1 MRYVKSASKRL
12 ISLVIS
18 FAIIIVTVPCLPITS
33 FAATSGT
40 LVEMPDGLEATWS
53 VTSETFA
60 GVVPNTTAGTVTVNA
75 KTEDGGCNGTV
86 QHTATVTIKNNKSLA
101 ATLSFDYTSTLNSG
115 TITIGGTS
123 VTADV
128 TTDKGFSKE
137 IAAGES
143 IEISVKSGSTS
154 ANTSLVLKTI
164 SFYANVDA
172 TTTFVPAENGSFTVD
187 GVKITEQTT
196 KTQNSATFYT
206 LVATAAQGYKFSGWY
221 SVNEE
226 KYLSD
231 NSTLKISVDNDKTIT
246 AHFIPEDACQFT
258 VGTKRIVGLAEAISY
273 AQSNKV
279 NIIVLHSSTGTVP
292 AGDYTIPS
300 GYTLLIPDNE
310 SETCYMETPATSTNT
325 NTSKVTDAFRTLTL
339 APGANINVLGSISVG
354 GIMKSANGGSQSTHL
369 GKYGLIKMLPE
380 SNIFLQNGAVM
391 YAWGIITGE
400 GTVTAKSGATVYEW
414 FKIADFRGGSATSSI
429 TADRSSNRAFP
440 FSQYYVQDIEA
451 NLVIEAGATEQVY
464 ASFYMQDK
472 PRNTTLNFIG
482 SSGLFNLK
490 SGKITRKYDG
500 STDRIE
506 YKFDGEVEI
515 NSLKVAIS
523 GTTVNSAEYVLAI
536 TNNIILNISSGS
548 VTVNQDLG
556 LPAGCE
562 LSVSKDATVTVS
574 SGKSIYVYDNT
585 EWTSGDFV
593 FGGAG
598 KFKLLPFAYS
608 RTYTRTVEND
618 LPDAKI
624 CVDGTL
630 NLAGSLYTTESG
642 ANVTSISSGKIVM
655 TSAPGTKTT
664 IMQYTQ
670 SGTTITN
677 FPITITSAKL
687 HNADDTYVE
696 TASAV
701 AGDSYYYIAG
711 SWVKNPTTATVTVK
725 DTGGNVAKAITID
738 ATNGTSFGEI
748 KSLLTDIT
756 PQDENYIICA
766 WKTEG
771 GSNLEDSTLF
781 KTDVVIVPEVELSV
795 IVPEEIPSE
804 NLNVIVNNE
813 EKYITGIELTAN
825 KVSDLV
831 TGVQGDSTQI
841 IVFKDGK
848 ELSSTDFIGTG
859 CVVKCVSKNDHS
871 VVYDTATVL
880 IYGDIN
886 GDGAIDA
893 FDAIALDLA
902 NNGLHTLEKTAELA
916 ADINNDGV
924 GISTE
929 DYAMLVSCVRYETRI
944 LQVR

>member
-1 MRYVKSASKRL
+1 MRYVKSVSKRL

-40 LVEMPDGLEATWS
+40 LSEMPDGLEATWS
-53 VTSETFA
+53 VTNETYA

-86 QHTATVTIKNNKSLA
+86 QHTVTVTIKNNKSLA
-101 ATLSFDYTSTLNSG
+101 ATLSFDYTLTLNSG
-115 TITIGGTS
+115 TITIDGTS
-123 VTADV
+123 VTAA
-128 TTDKGFSKE
+128 GSFSKE
-137 IAAGES
+137 IAAGKS

-154 ANTSLVLKTI
+154 ANTSLVLKKM
-164 SFYANVDA
+164 SFYANVEA

-206 LVATAAQGYKFSGWY
+206 LVATAAQGYKFGGWY
-221 SVNEE
+221 SINEE

-231 NSTLKISVDNDKTIT
+231 NSTLKINVDNDKTIT

-258 VGTKRIVGLAEAISY
+258 VGTKRIIGLAEAISY
-273 AQSNKV
+273 AQSNSV
-279 NIIVLHSSTGTVP
+279 NTIVLHSSTGTVP

-380 SNIFLQNGAVM
+380 SNIVLQNGAVM

-400 GTVTAKSGATVYEW
+400 GTVTAKSGAKVYEW

-429 TADRSSNRAFP
+429 ILDPSSNTAFP
-440 FSQYYVQDIEA
+440 FSQFYVQDIEA
-451 NLVIEAGATEQVY
+451 NLVIEAGATELVY
-464 ASFYMQDK
+464 ASIYMSN
-472 PRNTTLNFIG
+472 RTSNALLNFIG

-523 GTTVNSAEYVLAI
+523 GQTVNSADYVLTI

-562 LSVSKDATVTVS
+562 LSVSNGATLTLA

-593 FGGAG
+593 FGGTG

-618 LPDAKI
+618 IPDAKI

-655 TSAPGTKTT
+655 TSAPGTKTKT
-664 IMQYTQ
+664 MQYTQ
-670 SGTTITN
+670 GSTIKN
-677 FPITITSAKL
+677 VSINITSAKL

-701 AGDSYYYIAG
+701 AGDNYCYIAG

-795 IVPEEIPSE
+795 IVPEEIPGE

-902 NNGLHTLEKTAELA
+902 NNRLHTLEKPAELA

-924 GISTE
+924 GISTA

>member
-1 MRYVKSASKRL
+1 MRYVKSVSKRL

-40 LVEMPDGLEATWS
+40 LSEMPDGLEATWS
-53 VTSETFA
+53 VTNETYA
-60 GVVPNTTAGTVTVNA
+60 GVVQNTTAGTVTVNA
-75 KTEDGGCNGTV
+75 KQKEGCTRE
-86 QHTATVTIKNNKSLA
+86 QTTTVTMKNNKSLA
-101 ATLSFDYTSTLNSG
+101 ATLSFDYTLTLSSG
-115 TITIGGTS
+115 TITIDGTS
-123 VTADV
+123 VTAA
-128 TTDKGFSKE
+128 GSFSKE
-137 IAAGES
+137 IAAGAS
-143 IEISVKSGSTS
+143 IEISVTSGSTTD
-154 ANTSLVLKTI
+154 NTSLVLKTI

-187 GVKITEQTT
+187 GVKITELTT
-196 KTQNSATFYT
+196 KTQSSAIFYT

-226 KYLSD
+226 KYLSE
-231 NSTLKISVDNDKTIT
+231 NSTLKVNVDNDKTIT

-258 VGTKRIVGLAEAISY
+258 VGTKIIVGLAEAISY
-273 AQSNKV
+273 AQSSSINT
-279 NIIVLHSSTGTVP
+279 IVLHSSTGTVP

-300 GYTLLIPDNE
+300 GCTLLIPDNE
-310 SETCYMETPATSTNT
+310 SETCYKETPRTSTDSISNKST
-325 NTSKVTDAFRTLTL
+325 PSDAFRTLTL

-354 GIMKSANGGSQSTHL
+354 GIMKSVGGGGGSQSTHV
-369 GKYGLIKMLPE
+369 GKYGLIKMLPD
-380 SNIFLQNGAVM
+380 SNIVLQNGAAI
-391 YAWGIITGE
+391 YAWGIITGD
-400 GTVTAKSGATVYEW
+400 GTVTAKSGAKVYEW
-414 FKIADFRGGSATSSI
+414 FKIADFRGGNATNSI
-429 TADRSSNRAFP
+429 IGTYTAFP

-464 ASFYMQDK
+464 ASFYMQN
-472 PRNTTLNFIG
+472 NTYNTLLNFIG
-482 SSGLFNLK
+482 SSGLFNIK
-490 SGKITRKYDG
+490 SGKISRKYDG

-506 YKFDGEVEI
+506 YKFDGEAEI
-515 NSLKVAIS
+515 NSLKVTVIGIGMAI
-523 GTTVNSAEYVLAI
+523 NSADYVLAI
-536 TNNIILNISSGS
+536 TNNMKINVSSGS
-548 VTVNQDLG
+548 VTINQDLC
-556 LPAGCE
+556 LPAGVE
-562 LSVSKDATVTVS
+562 LTVSNGATVTLS

-585 EWTSGDFV
+585 EWTSKNYV
-593 FGGAG
+593 VGGTG
-598 KFKLLPFAYS
+598 KFNPLPFAYS

-618 LPDAKI
+618 LPDAKL

-630 NLAGSLYTTESG
+630 NLAGNLYTTKSG
-642 ANVTSISSGKIVM
+642 ANVTSNGSGKIAM

-664 IMQYTQ
+664 TMQYTQ
-670 SGTTITN
+670 SGTAIT
-677 FPITITSAKL
+677 PDSITITSAKL

-701 AGDSYYYIAG
+701 AGDSYYYFAG

-795 IVPEEIPSE
+795 IVPEEIPGE

-859 CVVKCVSKNDHS
+859 CVVKCVSKKDHS

-902 NNGLHTLEKTAELA
+902 NNKLHTLEKPAELA

-924 GISTE
+924 GISTA

-944 LQVR
+944 SQVR

>member
-1 MRYVKSASKRL
+1 MRYVKSVSKRL

-18 FAIIIVTVPCLPITS
+18 FAIIIVTMPCLPITS

-53 VTSETFA
+53 VTNETYA
-60 GVVPNTTAGTVTVNA
+60 GVVQNTTAGTVTVNA
-75 KTEDGGCNGTV
+75 KKASETSCNPE
-86 QHTATVTIKNNKSLA
+86 HTATVTIKNNKSLA
-101 ATLSFDYTSTLNSG
+101 ATLSFDYTLTLSSG
-115 TITIGGTS
+115 TITIDGTS
-123 VTADV
+123 VTAA
-128 TTDKGFSKE
+128 GSFSKE
-137 IAAGES
+137 IAAGAS
-143 IEISVKSGSTS
+143 IEISVKSGSTT

-196 KTQNSATFYT
+196 KTQSSATFYT

-226 KYLSD
+226 KYLSE
-231 NSTLKISVDNDKTIT
+231 NSTLKVSVDNDKTIT

-273 AQSNKV
+273 AQSSSINT
-279 NIIVLHSSTGTVP
+279 IVLHSSTGTVP

-310 SETCYMETPATSTNT
+310 SETCYKATPRTSTNSNKST
-325 NTSKVTDAFRTLTL
+325 VSDAFRTLTL

-354 GIMKSANGGSQSTHL
+354 GIMKSVGGGGGSQSTHV
-369 GKYGLIKMLPE
+369 GKYGLIKMLPD
-380 SNIFLQNGAVM
+380 SNIVLQNGAAI

-400 GTVTAKSGATVYEW
+400 GTVTAKSGAKVYEW
-414 FKIADFRGGSATSSI
+414 FKTADFRGGTATSNILYES
-429 TADRSSNRAFP
+429 TYTAFP

-464 ASFYMQDK
+464 ASFYMNKNANDAL
-472 PRNTTLNFIG
+472 LNFIG
-482 SSGLFNLK
+482 SSGLFNIK
-490 SGKITRKYDG
+490 SGKISRKYDG

-506 YKFDGEVEI
+506 YKFDGEAEI
-515 NSLKVAIS
+515 NSLKVTVS
-523 GTTVNSAEYVLAI
+523 GMQVNSADYALAI
-536 TNNIILNISSGS
+536 TNNMKIDVSSGS
-548 VTVNQDLG
+548 VTVNQDLC
-556 LPAGCE
+556 LPAGVE
-562 LSVSKDATVTVS
+562 LTISNGATVTLA

-585 EWTSGDFV
+585 EWTSGNYV
-593 FGGAG
+593 VGGTG
-598 KFKLLPFAYS
+598 KFNPLPFAYS
-608 RTYTRTVEND
+608 RTYTRTVAND
-618 LPDAKI
+618 LPDAKL

-630 NLAGSLYTTESG
+630 NLAGNLYTTESG

-664 IMQYTQ
+664 TVQYTQ
-670 SGTTITN
+670 SGSAITN
-677 FPITITSAKL
+677 VSIPITSAKL

-795 IVPEEIPSE
+795 IVPEEIPGE

-902 NNGLHTLEKTAELA
+902 NNRLHTLEKPAELA

-924 GISTE
+924 GISTA

-944 LQVR
+944 SQVR

>member
-1 MRYVKSASKRL
+1 MRYVKSVSKRL

-40 LVEMPDGLEATWS
+40 LSEMPDGLEATWS
-53 VTSETFA
+53 VTNETYA
-60 GVVPNTTAGTVTVNA
+60 GVVQNTTAGTVTVNA
-75 KTEDGGCNGTV
+75 KKSEGCNPE
-86 QHTATVTIKNNKSLA
+86 HTATVTIKNNKSLA
-101 ATLSFDYTSTLNSG
+101 ATLSFDYTLTLSSG
-115 TITIGGTS
+115 TITIDGTS
-123 VTADV
+123 VTAA
-128 TTDKGFSKE
+128 GSFSKE
-137 IAAGES
+137 IAAGAS
-143 IEISVKSGSTS
+143 IEISVTSGSTTD
-154 ANTSLVLKTI
+154 NTSLVLKTI

-187 GVKITEQTT
+187 GVKITEQTA
-196 KTQNSATFYT
+196 KTQNAATFYT

-273 AQSNKV
+273 AQSSSIKT
-279 NIIVLHSSTGTVP
+279 IVLYSSTGTVP

-380 SNIFLQNGAVM
+380 SNIVLQNGAAI
-391 YAWGIITGE
+391 YAWGIITGD
-400 GTVTAKSGATVYEW
+400 GTVTAKSGAKVYEW
-414 FKIADFRGGSATSSI
+414 FKIADFRGGTATNSI
-429 TADRSSNRAFP
+429 IGTYTAFP

-464 ASFYMQDK
+464 ASFYMQN
-472 PRNTTLNFIG
+472 NTYNTLLNFIG
-482 SSGLFNLK
+482 SSGLFNIK
-490 SGKITRKYDG
+490 SGKISRKYDG

-506 YKFDGEVEI
+506 YKFDGEAEI
-515 NSLKVAIS
+515 NSLKVTVIGMAI
-523 GTTVNSAEYVLAI
+523 NSADYVLAI
-536 TNNIILNISSGS
+536 TNNMKINVSSGS
-548 VTVNQDLG
+548 VTVNQDLC
-556 LPAGCE
+556 LPAGVE
-562 LSVSKDATVTVS
+562 LTVSNGATVTLS

-593 FGGAG
+593 FGGTG
-598 KFKLLPFAYS
+598 KFKVLPFAYS
-608 RTYTRTVEND
+608 RTYNRTVAND
-618 LPDAKI
+618 LPDAKL

-664 IMQYTQ
+664 TMQYTQ
-670 SGTTITN
+670 SGSTIKN
-677 FPITITSAKL
+677 VSINITSAKL

-696 TASAV
+696 TSSAV
-701 AGDSYYYIAG
+701 AGDSYYYFAG

-795 IVPEEIPSE
+795 IVPEEIPGE

-902 NNGLHTLEKTAELA
+902 KNRLHTLEKSAELA

-924 GISTE
+924 GISTA

-944 LQVR
+944 SQVR

>member
-1 MRYVKSASKRL
+1 MRYVKSVSKRL

-40 LVEMPDGLEATWS
+40 LSEMPDGLEATWS
-53 VTSETFA
+53 VTNETYA
-60 GVVPNTTAGTVTVNA
+60 GVVQNTTAGTVTVNA
-75 KTEDGGCNGTV
+75 KTEGGECSDTV
-86 QHTATVTIKNNKSLA
+86 HTTTVTIKNNKSFA
-101 ATLSFDYTSTLNSG
+101 ATLSFDYTLTLSSG

-123 VTADV
+123 VTAA
-128 TTDKGFSKE
+128 GSFSKE
-137 IAAGES
+137 FAAGES
-143 IEISVKSGSTS
+143 IDISVKSGSTS

-164 SFYANVDA
+164 SFYANADA

-231 NSTLKISVDNDKTIT
+231 NSTLKISIDNDKTIT

-273 AQSNKV
+273 AQSSSINT
-279 NIIVLHSSTGTVP
+279 IVLHSSTGTVP
-292 AGDYTIPS
+292 AGNYTIPS

-310 SETCYMETPATSTNT
+310 SETCYKATPQTSTDSISNK
-325 NTSKVTDAFRTLTL
+325 SKVLDAFRTLTL

-354 GIMKSANGGSQSTHL
+354 GIMKSVAGGGNSQSTHI
-369 GKYGLIKMLPE
+369 GKYGLIKMLPD
-380 SNIFLQNGAVM
+380 SNIVLQNGAAI
-391 YAWGIITGE
+391 YAWGIITGD
-400 GTVTAKSGATVYEW
+400 GTVTAKSGAKVYEW
-414 FKIADFRGGSATSSI
+414 FKTADFRGGTATSSI
-429 TADRSSNRAFP
+429 IGKSSNTAFP

-464 ASFYMQDK
+464 ASFYMSSKTNDAL
-472 PRNTTLNFIG
+472 LNFIG
-482 SSGLFNLK
+482 SSGLFNIK
-490 SGKITRKYDG
+490 SGKISRKYDG

-506 YKFDGEVEI
+506 YKFDGEAEI
-515 NSLKVAIS
+515 NSLNVTVS
-523 GTTVNSAEYVLAI
+523 GMSINSANYALPI
-536 TNNIILNISSGS
+536 TNNMKINISSGS
-548 VTVNQDLG
+548 VTVNQDLC
-556 LPAGCE
+556 LPAGVE
-562 LSVSKDATVTVS
+562 LSVSNGATVTLAN
-574 SGKSIYVYDNT
+574 GKSIYVYDNT
-585 EWTSGDFV
+585 EWTSGNYV
-593 FGGAG
+593 VGGTG
-598 KFKLLPFAYS
+598 KFNPLPFAYS
-608 RTYTRTVEND
+608 RTYNRTVAND
-618 LPDAKI
+618 LPDAKL

-630 NLAGSLYTTESG
+630 NLEGNLYTTKSG
-642 ANVTSISSGKIVM
+642 ANVTSNGSGKIAM
-655 TSAPGTKTT
+655 TSAPDTKKATT
-664 IMQYTQ
+664 MQYTQ
-670 SGTTITN
+670 SGSAIEN
-677 FPITITSAKL
+677 VAISITSAKL

-696 TASAV
+696 TSSAV
-701 AGDSYYYIAG
+701 AGDSYYYFAG

-795 IVPEEIPSE
+795 IVPEEIPGE

-859 CVVKCVSKNDHS
+859 CVVKCVSKKDHS

-902 NNGLHTLEKTAELA
+902 NNKLHTLEKPAELA

>member
-1 MRYVKSASKRL
+1 MRYVKSVSKRL

-40 LVEMPDGLEATWS
+40 LSEMPDGLEATWS
-53 VTSETFA
+53 VTNETYA
-60 GVVPNTTAGTVTVNA
+60 GVVQNTTAGTVTVNA
-75 KTEDGGCNGTV
+75 KQKEGCTRE
-86 QHTATVTIKNNKSLA
+86 QTTTVTMKNNKSLA
-101 ATLSFDYTSTLNSG
+101 ATLSFDYTLTLSSG
-115 TITIGGTS
+115 TITIDGTS
-123 VTADV
+123 VTAA
-128 TTDKGFSKE
+128 GSFSKE
-137 IAAGES
+137 IAAGAS
-143 IEISVKSGSTS
+143 IEISVKSGSTDS
-154 ANTSLVLKTI
+154 NTSLVLKKI

-196 KTQNSATFYT
+196 KTQNAATFYT
-206 LVATAAQGYKFSGWY
+206 LVATAAQGYKFGGWY

-273 AQSNKV
+273 AQSSSIKT
-279 NIIVLHSSTGTVP
+279 IVLYSSTGTVP

-380 SNIFLQNGAVM
+380 SNIVLQNGAAI
-391 YAWGIITGE
+391 YAWGIITGD
-400 GTVTAKSGATVYEW
+400 GTVTAKSGAKVYEW
-414 FKIADFRGGSATSSI
+414 FKRADFRGGTATNSI
-429 TADRSSNRAFP
+429 IGTYTAFP

-464 ASFYMQDK
+464 ASFYMQN
-472 PRNTTLNFIG
+472 NTYNTLLNFIG
-482 SSGLFNLK
+482 SSGLFNIK
-490 SGKITRKYDG
+490 SGKISRKYDG

-506 YKFDGEVEI
+506 YKFDGEAEI
-515 NSLKVAIS
+515 NSLKVTVIGMAI
-523 GTTVNSAEYVLAI
+523 NSADYVLAI
-536 TNNIILNISSGS
+536 TNNMKINVSSGS
-548 VTVNQDLG
+548 VPVNQDLC
-556 LPAGCE
+556 LPAGVE
-562 LSVSKDATVTVS
+562 LTVSNGATVTLS

-593 FGGAG
+593 FGGTG
-598 KFKLLPFAYS
+598 KFKVLPFAYS
-608 RTYTRTVEND
+608 RTYNRTVAND
-618 LPDAKI
+618 LPDAKL

-630 NLAGSLYTTESG
+630 SLAGNLYTTASG
-642 ANVTSISSGKIVM
+642 ANVTSNGSGKIVM
-655 TSAPGTKTT
+655 TSAPGKKTT
-664 IMQYTQ
+664 TMQYTQ
-670 SGTTITN
+670 SGSAIT
-677 FPITITSAKL
+677 PDSIPITSAKL

-725 DTGGNVAKAITID
+725 DTSGNVAKVITID

-756 PQDENYIICA
+756 PPDENHIICA

-771 GSNLEDSTLF
+771 GSYLEDSTLL
-781 KTDVVIVPEVELSV
+781 KTDIVIVPEIELSV
-795 IVPEEIPSE
+795 IVPEEIPGE

-813 EKYITGIELTAN
+813 EKYITGIELTEN
-825 KVSDLV
+825 KVSNLV

-902 NNGLHTLEKTAELA
+902 KNRLHTLEKSAELA

-924 GISTE
+924 GISTA

-944 LQVR
+944 SQVR

>member
-1 MRYVKSASKRL
+1 MQYVKSVTKRL
-12 ISLVIS
+12 ISMVIS
-18 FAIIIVTVPCLPITS
+18 FAIILVTVPWLPITS
-33 FAATSGT
+33 YAATSGT

-53 VTSETFA
+53 VTNETYA
-60 GVVPNTTAGTVTVNA
+60 GVVQNTTAGTVTVNA
-75 KTEDGGCNGTV
+75 KTEGGECGDTV
-86 QHTATVTIKNNKSLA
+86 HTTTVTIKNNKSLA
-101 ATLSFDYTSTLNSG
+101 ATLSFDYTLTLSSG
-115 TITIGGTS
+115 TITVNGTS
-123 VTADV
+123 VTAAGSF
-128 TTDKGFSKE
+128 TKE
-137 IAAGES
+137 FAAGES

-164 SFYANVDA
+164 SFYANADA

-187 GVKITEQTT
+187 GVKITELTT

-258 VGTKRIVGLAEAISY
+258 VGTKRIIGLAEAISY
-273 AQSNKV
+273 AQSNSV
-279 NIIVLHSSTGTVP
+279 NTIVLHSSTGTVP

-310 SETCYMETPATSTNT
+310 SETCYKETPRTSTDSISNK
-325 NTSKVTDAFRTLTL
+325 SKVPDAFRTLTL

-354 GIMKSANGGSQSTHL
+354 GIMKSVAGGGNSQSTHV
-369 GKYGLIKMLPE
+369 GKYGLIKMLPD
-380 SNIFLQNGAVM
+380 SNIVLQNGAAI
-391 YAWGIITGE
+391 YTWGIITGD
-400 GTVTAKSGATVYEW
+400 GTVTAKSGAKVYEW
-414 FKIADFRGGSATSSI
+414 FKTADFRGGTATSSI
-429 TADRSSNRAFP
+429 IGKSSNTAFP

-464 ASFYMQDK
+464 ASFYMSSKTNDAL
-472 PRNTTLNFIG
+472 LNFIG
-482 SSGLFNLK
+482 SSGLFNIK
-490 SGKITRKYDG
+490 SGKISRKYDG

-506 YKFDGEVEI
+506 YKFDGEAEI
-515 NSLKVAIS
+515 NSLNVTVS
-523 GTTVNSAEYVLAI
+523 DMQVNSADYALAI
-536 TNNIILNISSGS
+536 TNNMKIDISSGS
-548 VTVNQDLG
+548 VTVNQDLC
-556 LPAGCE
+556 LPAGVE
-562 LSVSKDATVTVS
+562 LTVS
-574 SGKSIYVYDNT
+574 NGATLTLASGKSIYVYDNT
-585 EWTSGDFV
+585 EWTSKNYV
-593 FGGAG
+593 VGGTG
-598 KFKLLPFAYS
+598 KFNALPFAYS

-618 LPDAKI
+618 LPDAKL

-630 NLAGSLYTTESG
+630 SLAGNLYTTASG
-642 ANVTSISSGKIVM
+642 ANVTSNGSGKIAM

-664 IMQYTQ
+664 TMQYTQ
-670 SGTTITN
+670 SGTAIT
-677 FPITITSAKL
+677 PDSITITSAKL

-701 AGDSYYYIAG
+701 AGDSYYYFAG

-795 IVPEEIPSE
+795 IVPEEIPGE

-813 EKYITGIELTAN
+813 EKYITGIEMTAN

-859 CVVKCVSKNDHS
+859 CVVKCVSKNNHS

-924 GISTE
+924 GISTA

-944 LQVR
+944 SQVR